1 MDLRRLRLFLAVV
14 DHGGMTRAAE
24 VEHVAQPSVSQA
36 IRELETELGTPLF
49 HRVGRRVVLTA
60 AGEALV
66 GPARQALRDVET
78 GRAAVEAVAR
88 ADPRR
93 PHHRPPPPPAHHP
106 GPPNLAPFLAAR
118 PR

>member
-24 VEHVAQPSVSQA
+24 AEFVAQPSVSQA
-36 IRELETELGTPLF
+36 VRELEAELRTPLF
-49 HRVGRRVVLTA
+49 HRVGRGVVLTS

-66 GPARQALRDVET
+66 GPARQALRDVDT

-88 ADPRR
+88 VDAGR
-93 PHHRPPPPPAHHP
+93 PGPGALPTPGIDPPAP
-106 GPPNLAPFLAAR
+106 LVS
-118 PR
+118 